1 MKKLKTRRN
10 IIFAYNIALAI
21 AILLIYL
28 LIPKLLNYG
37 PGTINTEF
45 DKQMSGGLYYYQQ
58 IGLAWIAL
66 AIVVTIVLFIALKD
80 IDKYKEIKEKYE
92 KSKKKEY
99 EKKLK
104 SIIKKCFTLPN
115 YIFLTCTIIP
125 IIIELV
131 LLLTQTYTSNSDFKL
146 ILIVFIISTLA
157 VSIVNIYVKK
167 QLSKVLITL
176 KNGEMPEKKGKL
188 TTRVLL
194 QTVPILAVSILFTF
208 LAISSVY
215 EQNKGTL
222 LSKYYTLQFKNE
234 IDNKKYI
241 SYEDLIKEINTIELE
256 RSTDFIFITD
266 ENYNVIHSN
275 GELTDFFKEYAKN
288 FVNKEN
294 RIVYDFY
301 GTYGQGV
308 VYPIEINGTT
318 YYIGSYYLIYSNEM
332 FSTMLSLIIFIFVI
346 CVLILIYFTYQLCK
360 EIREVGNSLES
371 IYKNKKIN
379 QQLYVTSNDEIGN
392 LVVSMNQI
400 QKMNQEHINQ
410 IQENQDTLMEQE
422 RMAALGQ
429 LIGGI
434 AHNLKTPIMSI
445 SGATEGLTDLIKEY
459 NESIEDKEVTIE
471 DHHDIAKDMTKW
483 VDKIKDYTEYMS
495 DIITAVKGQAVTLS
509 EKQEE
514 TFTVDEVLKRVN
526 ILMKHELKSALVEMK
541 VKVTEKVKKKRII
554 GDVNS
559 LVQIINNLIQNAIQS
574 YGINNEIKGE
584 KEIDFTIEEREK
596 DIVFTIQDY
605 GCGMNEETK
614 SKLFKEM
621 ITTKGKNGTGL
632 GLFMSYSTIKG
643 RFNGKIDFKSEEGEG
658 STFVISIPEGK

>member
-66 AIVVTIVLFIALKD
+66 AIVITIVLFIALKD

-125 IIIELV
+125 ILIELV

-167 QLSKVLITL
+167 QLSKVLIDL
-176 KNGEMPEKKGKL
+176 KNGVMPEKKGKL
-188 TTRVLL
+188 TTRILL

-222 LSKYYTLQFKNE
+222 LSKYYTLQFKKEIDDKKYRNYEELINE
-234 IDNKKYI
+234 IK
-241 SYEDLIKEINTIELE
+241 TIELE

-275 GELTDFFKEYAKN
+275 GELTDFFKEYAKT
-288 FVNKEN
+288 FVNEEN
-294 RIVYDFY
+294 RIVYDYY

-308 VYPIEINGTT
+308 VYPIEINGST

-332 FSTMLSLIIFIFVI
+332 FSTMLNLIIIIFVI
-346 CVLILIYFTYQLCK
+346 CILILIYFTYQLCK

-400 QKMNQEHINQ
+400 QKMNQDYINQ

-471 DHHDIAKDMTKW
+471 DHHEIANDMSKW

-526 ILMKHELKSALVEMK
+526 ILMKHELKSALVDMK
-541 VKVTEKVKKKRII
+541 VKVTDKVKKKKIN

-559 LVQIINNLIQNAIQS
+559 LVQILNNLIQNAIQS
-574 YGINNEIKGE
+574 YGINNEIKGD
-584 KEIDFTIEEREK
+584 KVIDFTIEERKKE
-596 DIVFTIQDY
+596 IVFTIQDY

-643 RFNGKIDFKSEEGEG
+643 RFNGRIDFKSEEGEG
-658 STFVISIPEGK
+658 STFIISIPEGK